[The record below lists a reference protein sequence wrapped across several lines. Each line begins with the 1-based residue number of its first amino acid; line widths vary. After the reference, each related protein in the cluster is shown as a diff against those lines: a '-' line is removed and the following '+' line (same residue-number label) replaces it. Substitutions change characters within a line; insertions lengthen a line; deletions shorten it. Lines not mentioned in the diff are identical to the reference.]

1 MAQIDIHTAYQR
13 IHKSPVLAIHK
24 RPRTIIRIPGT
35 IIVRISPRWWTCKI
49 DIIQVFACE
58 KRSACAGLASAHVD
72 GVKEVEA
79 FEALALAVEEDGES
93 YDEEEST
100 SNDGASNDG
109 GAVAWGVVGYV

>member
-1 MAQIDIHTAYQR
+1 M
-13 IHKSPVLAIHK
+13 
-24 RPRTIIRIPGT
+24 
-35 IIVRISPRWWTCKI
+35 
-49 DIIQVFACE
+49 
-58 KRSACAGLASAHVD
+58 ASAHVD